1 MISKVAIIIYGPPG
15 AGKGTQANLLAD
27 HLGGIHFDTGRY
39 LEEYVHDPK
48 NQKSKIV
55 QREKKFFDTG
65 KLLTPSFVLNI
76 VKNKTKEIARANFSI
91 IYSGSPRTVY
101 EAEGLLPFLEKLY
114 SKKNIFVF
122 ILDVPEKVS
131 IKRNSSRLV
140 CSVCGYTLLSRYY
153 PIKNPKY
160 CPVCGGKFYKR
171 TLDNP
176 EVIKVRLKEY
186 ANRTKPIFELTKKR
200 KYKVIKINGTPA
212 PYKVFQ
218 KILKIVKQNA

>member
-1 MISKVAIIIYGPPG
+1 MVSKIAIIIYGPPG

-55 QREKKFFDTG
+55 QREKKLFDSG

-91 IYSGSPRTVY
+91 IYSGSPRTIY
-101 EAEGLLPFLEKLY
+101 EAKGLLPILEKLY
-114 SKKNIFVF
+114 GKKNIFVF
-122 ILDVPEKVS
+122 ILKVPPEVS
-131 IKRNSSRLV
+131 IKRNSNRLV
-140 CSVCGYTLLSRYY
+140 CSICGYTLLSHYY
-153 PIKNPKY
+153 PIKNPKI
-160 CPVCGGKFYKR
+160 CPVCAGKFYRR

-186 ANRTKPIFELTKKR
+186 ENRTKPIFDLTKKR
-200 KYKVIKINGTPA
+200 KYKVKEINGTPA

-218 KILKIVKQNA
+218 KNLEIIKENV